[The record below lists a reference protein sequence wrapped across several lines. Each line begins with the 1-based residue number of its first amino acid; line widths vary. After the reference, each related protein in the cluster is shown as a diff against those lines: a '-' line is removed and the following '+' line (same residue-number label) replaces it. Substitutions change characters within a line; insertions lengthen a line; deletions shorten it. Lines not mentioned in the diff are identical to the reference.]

1 MLFSHLKCVKNVH
14 CCLWNLVKY
23 FYCMENSRECKIYL
37 RFDTKGLRIYL
48 PTHSNEV
55 FAFQIVVVIPGR
67 KQENKI
73 QIET

>member
-1 MLFSHLKCVKNVH
+1 
-14 CCLWNLVKY
+14 
-23 FYCMENSRECKIYL
+23 MENSRECKIYL

-55 FAFQIVVVIPGR
+55 FAFQIVVVIPGS